1 MIITDP
7 PYNVVYEGKTKDK
20 LTIENDEMDTQL
32 FREFLRKAFTNM
44 HDYLKAGAAFYI
56 WHASRTSR
64 EFQDACQMSGLTVK
78 QTLIWVKNIFVLGR
92 QDYQWRQ
99 EPCFYG
105 WKEGAAHYFIPI
117 RNLSTVM
124 EQEPLDIDK
133 MTKQELQ
140 DTLRR
145 MLADTPTDIINAD
158 KPARNAEHP
167 TMKPVKLIAQLIHN
181 SSRPDDVVMDLF
193 GGSGSTL
200 IACEQMNRRCV
211 TMEYD
216 PKYADVILER
226 YRNLTGDEPELIA

>member
-1 MIITDP
+1 MILTDP

-20 LTIENDEMDTQL
+20 LTIENDEMDSQV
-32 FREFLRKAFTNM
+32 FRQFLYKAFKNM
-44 HDYLKAGAAFYI
+44 ADHLKPGAGFYI

-64 EFQDACQMSGLTVK
+64 EFQDACEMAGLTVK

-105 WKEGAAHYFIPI
+105 WKEGGPHYFIPI

-133 MTKQELQ
+133 MSKQELQ
-140 DTLRR
+140 ATLKE
-145 MLADTPTDIINAD
+145 MLKDTPTDVIHAD
-158 KPARNAEHP
+158 KPTANRDHP
-167 TMKPVKLIAQLIHN
+167 TMKPVKLLAELIHN
-181 SSRPDDVVMDLF
+181 SSKPGDVVMDLF

-200 IACEQMNRRCV
+200 IACEQMNRRCI

-226 YRNLTGDEPELIA
+226 YRNLTGEEPEQIA